1 MPGVHLPPAGPS
13 AAHLEYKKVA
23 LPPELKSSA
32 KASVASLTS
41 LLIYIQILSATAN
54 KDPPDAPKQR
64 TMAPHPTLNASSTVP
79 PNLGPSYLPQPTAFQ
94 LGGFNQNQWGPDAID
109 EERGRRTRVGGRPV
123 DDVADEVAM
132 VDLAG
137 GLGSER
143 VAVGMDEGSRE
154 DEGFV
159 KIERGMRTDTEG
171 TLVGRDED
179 DEGEVKGF
187 EE

>member
-1 MPGVHLPPAGPS
+1 
-13 AAHLEYKKVA
+13 
-23 LPPELKSSA
+23 
-32 KASVASLTS
+32 
-41 LLIYIQILSATAN
+41 
-54 KDPPDAPKQR
+54 
-64 TMAPHPTLNASSTVP
+64 
-79 PNLGPSYLPQPTAFQ
+79 
-94 LGGFNQNQWGPDAID
+94 
-109 EERGRRTRVGGRPV
+109 
-123 DDVADEVAM
+123 M

-179 DEGEVKGF
+179 DEGEVKGL